1 MQISFALPWISTGSR
16 PSIRCVSMSPAFEAS
31 TLPSMASEVV
41 PVSRRTLT
49 VAAAPSL

>member
-1 MQISFALPWISTGSR
+1 
-16 PSIRCVSMSPAFEAS
+16 MSPAFDAS
-31 TLPSMASEVV
+31 TLPSMASDLV